1 MVRDV
6 AGVVRSYAMA
16 VLVNVAIA
24 SAAPREVE
32 PAGRPPI
39 VRWIEGPRT
48 RFDRRE
54 LGGPGTVLTVPLT
67 VDGGGG
73 ARSDEFGDTANRGM
87 VIARRPVPHGRG

>member
-24 SAAPREVE
+24 SAAPRETE

-48 RFDRRE
+48 RFDPRE
-54 LGGPGTVLTVPLT
+54 LGGPGTVLTLPLS
-67 VDGGGG
+67 VDVTET
-73 ARSDEFGDTANRGM
+73 ARRDEFGVAPNHGV
-87 VIARRPVPHGRG
+87 VIDRRTVPRGRG